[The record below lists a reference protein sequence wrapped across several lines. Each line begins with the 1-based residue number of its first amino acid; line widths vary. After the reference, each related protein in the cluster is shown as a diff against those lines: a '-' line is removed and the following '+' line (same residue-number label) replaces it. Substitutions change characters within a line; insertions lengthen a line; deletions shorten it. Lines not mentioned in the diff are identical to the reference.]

1 MTEGITIL
9 NKVAVTGLPSWIMV
23 SATVLFI
30 IGVLIFIVDIIADCN
45 WPVWTAVFLLI
56 GWLILVVTIFLDIT
70 ITTDKYR
77 YECIIDDSVSYNEV
91 VENYKIIEQRG
102 DICVLEDK

>member
-1 MTEGITIL
+1 MVEGITIL
-9 NKVAVTGLPSWIMV
+9 NKTAITGLPSWIMV

-56 GWLILVVTIFLDIT
+56 GWLIFVICVFLNIT
-70 ITTDKYR
+70 IKTDKCR

-91 VENYKIIEQRG
+91 AKNYKIIEQRG
-102 DICVLEDK
+102 DIWVLEDK

>member
-1 MTEGITIL
+1 MAEGITIL

-45 WPVWTAVFLLI
+45 WPV
-56 GWLILVVTIFLDIT
+56 
-70 ITTDKYR
+70 
-77 YECIIDDSVSYNEV
+77 
-91 VENYKIIEQRG
+91 
-102 DICVLEDK
+102 

>member
-9 NKVAVTGLPSWIMV
+9 NKVAVTGLPSWVMV

-30 IGVLIFIVDIIADCN
+30 IGVLVFIVDIIADCN

-56 GWLILVVTIFLDIT
+56 GWLVLVICIFLDIT

-77 YECIIDDSVSYNEV
+77 YECTIDDSVSYNEV

-102 DICVLEDK
+102 DIWVLEDK

>member
-1 MTEGITIL
+1 MVEGITIL
-9 NKVAVTGLPSWIMV
+9 NKTAITGLPSWIMG

-56 GWLILVVTIFLDIT
+56 GWLILVICIFWIL
-70 ITTDKYR
+70 
-77 YECIIDDSVSYNEV
+77 
-91 VENYKIIEQRG
+91 
-102 DICVLEDK
+102 L

>member
-1 MTEGITIL
+1 MLMKIAHHNDGKEKFQSHTCCL
-9 NKVAVTGLPSWIMV
+9 F
-23 SATVLFI
+23 TVLFI

-56 GWLILVVTIFLDIT
+56 GWLILVICIFLDIT

-77 YECIIDDSVSYNEV
+77 YECIINDSVSYNEV
-91 VENYKIIEQRG
+91 VENYKIIKQRG
-102 DICVLEDK
+102 DIWVLEDK